1 MNKAAKDVMTRRL
14 SSDQIGR
21 FREQGIV
28 FPVPVFSAAE
38 ISERYEALQAI
49 ENARAGRLPPLLN
62 FKPHLLVPWLWDMI
76 HDPRILDPVEEL
88 LGPDI
93 LCWGASFFNKQPD
106 DPLHVP
112 WHQDA
117 TYWGLSS
124 NDGVTAWLAFTPSV
138 RANGCMRVVLGNHR
152 TPLRHRDTFDR
163 ANMLPGRE
171 EVLVEVDESQVVDVV
186 LAPGEMSLHDRLI
199 VHGSEP
205 NRSGMRRVGFAIRYI
220 PGNLR
225 QRGQDRGSATLVRG
239 RDHGTFD
246 LEERPQSDFD
256 AAARARHPVLLR
268 RWTKIVSAEVESA
281 KA

>member
-1 MNKAAKDVMTRRL
+1 MGDSAEDAMTRRL
-14 SSDQIGR
+14 SSDQVER
-21 FREQGIV
+21 FRTQGII
-28 FPVPVFSAAE
+28 FPVRAFGATE
-38 ISERYEALQAI
+38 ISERYEALQAM

-76 HDPRILDPVEEL
+76 HDPRILDHVEDL

-93 LCWGASFFNKQPD
+93 LCWGASFFNKQPE
-106 DPLHVP
+106 DPSHVP

-124 NDGVTAWLAFTPSV
+124 NDGVTAWVAFTPSV
-138 RANGCMRVVLGNHR
+138 RANGCMRVVAGAHR
-152 TPLRHRDTFDR
+152 APLPHGDTFDR

-171 EVLVEVDESQVVDVV
+171 EVLIEVDESHVLDVE

-220 PGNLR
+220 PGILR
-225 QRGQDRGSATLVRG
+225 QRGEQRGSATLVRG

-246 LEERPQSDFD
+246 LEERPQSNFD
-256 AAARARHPVLLR
+256 PAARARHPTLLR

-281 KA
+281 KK